1 MVAMTWRD
9 IRSRNETRC
18 LKLLEKSE
26 LLVTDDLAWEDVPK
40 FKIADGDLYT
50 LIYMRDVEGF
60 TSRGFAGLSEHPAT
74 WRDPLVARF
83 LRLWHAEETE
93 HARALARF
101 LEVYGEEREAPIPAL
116 QPAPPPIA
124 STSERWTVA
133 LTRPVG
139 HIVTAA
145 HMVWGATNELITMNG
160 YRLMAQRTEHRV
172 LAELL
177 KRIASQEARHFSFY
191 ALQGEWRLAR
201 SRVARVAVRTMLQRN
216 WTPVGVG
223 ADYKQPEEFD
233 RALMNVLED
242 ATSANSERVV
252 SRMDATIGALPG
264 LEGLDLFRG
273 VVDTA
278 FSRAA

>member
-1 MVAMTWRD
+1 MVAMTWRE
-9 IRSRNETRC
+9 IRARNEDRC
-18 LKLLEKSE
+18 LKLLARSE
-26 LLVTDDLAWEDVPK
+26 LLATDDLAWDEVPAYT
-40 FKIADGDLYT
+40 IADDDLHT

-74 WRDPLVARF
+74 WRDPLIARF

-93 HARALARF
+93 HARALAKF
-101 LEVYGEEREAPIPAL
+101 LDVYGQGRRSPIPVL
-116 QPAPPPIA
+116 QPAPPPVA
-124 STSERWTVA
+124 STSERWTLA
-133 LTRPVG
+133 LSRPVG

-145 HMVWGATNELITMNG
+145 HMVWGATNELLTMNG
-160 YRLMAQRTEHRV
+160 YRLMAQRTEHHV

-201 SRVARVAVRTMLQRN
+201 SRGTRVAVRAMLRRN

-223 ADYKQPEEFD
+223 ADYKQPADFD
-233 RALMNVLED
+233 RVVTNLLQD
-242 ATSANSERVV
+242 AASSNTTRVV

-264 LEGLDLFRG
+264 LDGLDLFRG

-278 FSRAA
+278 FARAA